1 MRKMCWIAPPFCF
14 LTALSRFFN
23 CAMCYRF
30 SNCLNG
36 DLPLVFD
43 CLFEVL
49 YICNWKSAFVT
60 TKCCM
65 ISQIQKS
72 KGLRSGEYD
81 VHSSAAMKSGVFCR
95 RNCDVAFARSRPNG
109 TLSCTKT
116 TTNVQI
122 IVLPSRSCEA
132 TLQSLYA
139 KPLYSWTQTIKDADL
154 IDGIKLTTFS
164 ILSYVLSDV
173 NGVEVQRCI
182 QLPISNSA

>member
-1 MRKMCWIAPPFCF
+1 MATFHLFLIASLRSCTF
-14 LTALSRFFN
+14 AIGSRLS
-23 CAMCYRF
+23 YT
-30 SNCLNG
+30 
-36 DLPLVFD
+36 
-43 CLFEVL
+43 
-49 YICNWKSAFVT
+49 T